1 MKGKWKKIIS
11 LMTLSLILVA
21 LCVGYIIYRNYRDN
35 TLYITAPEGP
45 CINLFGCTPSE
56 FFDKEMKFYQET
68 GDFRKN
74 ASLDKNG
81 NLHLVLSPKQL
92 KAWRNSKWLTAFEE
106 LQNHPY
112 IQLSDDLTC
121 VTVSVP
127 NSVESLPQPE
137 LEELERTLNFV
148 FTKIEMIR
156 LLDGVAPEDIAT
168 QYIEIDTLTNEIVT
182 SFEMSYSAYI
192 DYEK

>member
-21 LCVGYIIYRNYRDN
+21 LSVGYHLYRDYRNN
-35 TLYITAPEGP
+35 SLYIIAPEGP

-56 FFDKEMKFYQET
+56 FFDKEMEFYQET

-127 NSVESLPQPE
+127 NSVESLPQAE

-192 DYEK
+192 DYKE